1 MYSVRTSPRAL
12 LVALIPLAAVHAV
25 LFAMALLETQTTPP
39 LSAMPAADKVFLFY
53 CRMLAI
59 EAAMLFAGHL
69 LLRQR
74 AICSRTAYAL
84 MGGAIATAA
93 YALAW
98 RNGFQLSQPPEGS
111 EITAGILPAI
121 AGMIAGF
128 LYGQFAGVEPT
139 DSGALSAAT
148 GAPRTFD
155 GPVRVRTSVAAVAI
169 ASVVPAALS
178 AVMAFSLIWL
188 SLPGDVTKGSTTIFA
203 AALPAQLFIT
213 ALIATVLPSAIVVLA
228 AHHLARA
235 LNRRSGLAYSLAGS
249 AAAMLCAAITAPFT
263 PFTSLAFVVVTAALY
278 GAVMGALYRRFAGLE
293 PVALPEAVLATDPNA
308 LVGTDHPARRTHTVI
323 MTR

>member
-1 MYSVRTSPRAL
+1 MYAVRTSPRAL

-25 LFAMALLETQTTPP
+25 LFAMALLETQTSPP
-39 LSAMPAADKVFLFY
+39 LAAMPAPDKVFLFY

-84 MGGAIATAA
+84 MGGAMAAAA

-98 RNGFQLSQPPEGS
+98 RNGFQLSQPAEGG
-111 EITAGILPAI
+111 EVTAGILPSI

-139 DSGALSAAT
+139 ASGAASAAT
-148 GAPRTFD
+148 GATRTFE
-155 GPVRVRTSVAAVAI
+155 GPVRVRTSAAAVAI
-169 ASVVPAALS
+169 ASAVPAALS
-178 AVMAFSLIWL
+178 AVLAFSLTWL
-188 SLPGDVTKGSTTIFA
+188 LLPHDVTKGSATIFA

-213 ALIATVLPSAIVVLA
+213 TLIATVLPSAIVVLV

-235 LNRRSGLAYSLAGS
+235 LNRRSGLDYSLAGS
-249 AAAMLCAAITAPFT
+249 AVATLCAAITAPFS
-263 PFTSLAFVVVTAALY
+263 PFASIAFVLVLAAPY

-293 PVALPEAVLATDPNA
+293 PVPLPEAVLATDPNA
-308 LVGTDHPARRTHTVI
+308 LVGTDHPARRTHAVI
-323 MTR
+323 MKR